1 MKTKSVVILVV
12 VVSVISIA
20 LTYLMVSAVKT
31 NEQRMHREDASLEKA
46 TTPPPAMQAAPAQP
60 VVTKDQVIA
69 LFNSRTEVKQ
79 KKALEAFKKV
89 MRDVPPYVGT
99 GTKGYPVAL
108 NGQYEKAAQITQS
121 EIAENPTLVDPRYTL
136 AWIYA
141 RAGSYDKAVT
151 VCTDALQLGSAAFN
165 KMRYILGWV
174 QARQGKY
181 DDALKT
187 CDDALRV
194 DPYAAAFYY
203 AKGRI
208 QDLNGRNDEA
218 IESYLKAI
226 NLKSDYAE
234 AYVCLGLL
242 YTDLGRYDDAIKAQK
257 QAVSLNR
264 YGPAGYLGLGL
275 AYDEK
280 GAYQAALDQLNK
292 AVTLG
297 AFGTDADSPKQPLT
311 LSIGIDDA
319 VMYNRIG
326 ILNVRLGNYQD
337 ALTAFNSAVA
347 ARLDYADPYRGLV
360 LTYLLLGN
368 KELALKNYD
377 KLKGLDAELANSV
390 ASLVG
395 EGK

>member
-1 MKTKSVVILVV
+1 MKTKSAVILIVV
-12 VVSVISIA
+12 ASLISIV
-20 LTYLMVSAVKT
+20 LMYLIVSGIKT
-31 NEQRMHREDASLEKA
+31 NEQRTHSEEVVLEKA
-46 TTPPPAMQAAPAQP
+46 TTPPTPAVQAAPAQP

-69 LFNSRTEVKQ
+69 LFNARTQVQQ
-79 KKALEAFKKV
+79 KKAIEAFKKA

-108 NGQYEKAAQITQS
+108 NGQYEKAALITQT
-121 EIAENPTLVDPRYTL
+121 EITENPTLVDPRYTL

-141 RAGSYDKAVT
+141 RTGSDDKAVA
-151 VCTDALQLGSAAFN
+151 VCNDALQLGPSFN

-174 QARQGKY
+174 QAKQGKY

-187 CDDALRV
+187 CDDALRI
-194 DPYAAAFYY
+194 DPYSAMFYY

-208 QDLNGRNDEA
+208 QDLIGRNNEA
-218 IESYLKAI
+218 IASYLKAVE
-226 NLKSDYAE
+226 LKNDYAE
-234 AYVCLGLL
+234 AYVFLGLL
-242 YTDLGRYDDAIKAQK
+242 YTELGRYDDAIAAQK
-257 QAVSLNR
+257 QAVSFNR

-280 GAYQAALDQLNK
+280 GNYQAAWTQLNN

-297 AFGTDADSPKQPLT
+297 AFGTDAASTKQPLT

-319 VMYNRIG
+319 VIYNRIG

-337 ALTAFNSAVA
+337 ALMAFNNAVA
-347 ARLDYADPYRGLV
+347 ARPDYADPYRGLV
-360 LTYLLLGN
+360 LTYLLQGN

-377 KLKGLDAELANSV
+377 KLKGTDAELANSV
-390 ASLVG
+390 AGLVG